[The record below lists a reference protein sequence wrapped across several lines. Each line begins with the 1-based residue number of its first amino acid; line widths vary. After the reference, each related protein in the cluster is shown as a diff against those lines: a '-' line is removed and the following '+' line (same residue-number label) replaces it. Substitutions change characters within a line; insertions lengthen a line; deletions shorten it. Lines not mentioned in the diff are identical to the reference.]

1 MLLNFKE
8 YGSKFNTMDFKD
20 LVENEPRVHFKIKPG
35 QNVLLRRGITENN
48 VELWMY

>member
-1 MLLNFKE
+1 MGLNPTPWILKI
-8 YGSKFNTMDFKD
+8 

-35 QNVLLRRGITENN
+35 QNVLLRMGITENN